1 MRNDKF
7 ELLAP
12 AGSFETFKAVIEAGA
27 DAVYVGGT
35 SFGARAYA
43 DNFSQEELL
52 LAIDYAHLRG
62 VKVYLTVNTLLK
74 NSEIKNELIE
84 YLSPFYERG
93 LDAVLVQDFGTLS
106 LIHKSFPLL
115 PIHTST
121 QMTVT
126 GVEGV
131 RFLKNYG
138 VTRVVMAR
146 EVSLMEM
153 KKIHE
158 ETGMELEAFIHG
170 ALCYCYSGQC
180 LFSSML
186 GGRSGNRGRC
196 AQPCRLPY
204 EVNGKNSYIL
214 SLKDMCGIENIK
226 ELEECGVYSLKIEG
240 RMKKSSYAAGIVS
253 IYRKY
258 LDSYVLTAEDKGH
271 IMDLGNRCGFTDSYY
286 HIHNDSR
293 IVTYVKPNYAT
304 DNEKYHNEIIKRYV
318 EQQTRLMVS
327 GEANIFVNK
336 PISLSVSYGDITVS
350 ANGMEALEAMKVPL
364 DEATVE
370 ARLKKTGDTDFQ
382 FESLKVNVGEGVFVP
397 NGALNQLRRDALDLL
412 YKELLKTYHR
422 AKVDVSLANHICET
436 SNKVASAVETYNNSP
451 VFSASVETQEQL
463 DCVIKQ
469 AEIERIYLPEELCSD
484 NNVMSINKAGKTVY
498 MSLPAICRLRSA
510 DWVASAIENSS
521 AIGNTSIM
529 GFLVKNYE
537 ELQIVKEGR
546 PDAKIVLD
554 HNMYTYNDYAI
565 EEFLQ
570 AGADYVTV
578 PLELNSKEIA
588 GRNNLSSEM
597 IIYGYYPLMT
607 TAGCVHKNISG
618 CDKTPQ
624 ITYLTDRYKKNF
636 AVKNYCRD
644 CYNVIYNSLPTL
656 LWNNIDNLK
665 KNKINF
671 FRFSF
676 TIESAKMTQH
686 ILDITF
692 NGKAIAKNDEFT
704 NGHYKRGVE

>member
-74 NSEIKNELIE
+74 NSEIKNQLIE

-106 LIHKSFPLL
+106 VIHKSFPLL

-126 GVEGV
+126 GLEGV

-226 ELEECGVYSLKIEG
+226 ELEDCGVYSLKIEG
-240 RMKKSSYAAGIVS
+240 RMKKPSYAAGIVS

-258 LDSYVLTAEDKGH
+258 LDTYMLTSEDKKH

-286 HIHNDSR
+286 HVHNDSEM
-293 IVTYVKPNYAT
+293 VTYIKPNYAT
-304 DNEKYHNEIIKRYV
+304 DNEKYHDEIIKRYV
-318 EQQTRLMVS
+318 DHQTKLMIS
-327 GEANIFVNK
+327 GEAHIFVNK
-336 PISLSVSYGDITVS
+336 PISLSVSYGDVTVT
-350 ANGMEALEAMKVPL
+350 ADGMEALEAMKVPL

-370 ARLKKTGDTDFQ
+370 ARLKKTGDTDFE
-382 FESLKVNVGEGVFVP
+382 FENLKVSVGEGVFVP
-397 NGALNQLRRDALDLL
+397 NGALNQLRRDALELL
-412 YKELLKTYHR
+412 YTELLKTYHR
-422 AKVDVSLANHICET
+422 KKTDATLPKQI
-436 SNKVASAVETYNNSP
+436 SAVETENRSP
-451 VFSASVETQEQL
+451 VFSASVETSEQL
-463 DCVIKQ
+463 DCVIMQ

-484 NNVMSINKAGKTVY
+484 KIIRRIKEADKTVY
-498 MSLPAICRLRSA
+498 MSLPAICRLRSV
-510 DWVASAIENSS
+510 DRVAAALE
-521 AIGNTSIM
+521 NTSVH

-537 ELQIVKEGR
+537 EFQMVKDIR
-546 PDAKIVLD
+546 PDAKIILD
-554 HNMYTYNDYAI
+554 HNLYTYNDYAA

-578 PLELNSKEIA
+578 PLEINSKEIA
-588 GRNNLSSEM
+588 GRNNFSSEM

-607 TAGCVHKNISG
+607 TAGCVHKNSSG
-618 CDKTPQ
+618 CDKIPQ
-624 ITYLTDRYKKNF
+624 ITYLTDRYRKNF

-644 CYNVIYNSLPTL
+644 CYNVIYNSVPTL
-656 LWNNIDNLK
+656 LWNNMDNLK
-665 KNKINF
+665 KNKINY

-692 NGKAIAKNDEFT
+692 NGKAIAQNDEFT